1 MDGNIIIFQ
10 INNSS
15 ELSEIK
21 QTHEIRKLGKND
33 RKLFNK
39 HLRLCKNGLRK
50 LFYFGMSEKEWL
62 DLLNA
67 DTDVFLL
74 FEKGKP
80 VARCCIERID
90 DNTLEAADV
99 RTAKKYRR
107 NGYSKQLVSYVTKH
121 ILSEGKK
128 ATCRTSAYNT
138 PMLKVIDSV
147 GFKFDYGKFLPIE
160 LTKLTADIFDIYKE
174 WSVKTYAEHLKKSGE
189 VKKGTEYAEAK
200 AEFEDVYP
208 EGADSKNTWL
218 YIAKNENGDSVGV
231 FGYQK
236 SPYGADTAFVTEV
249 VTKEEFRGK
258 GYAKSA
264 LAALQADAKQ
274 KGFPKMALNVFK
286 HSPAYIMYVK
296 SGFRVIEEYKG
307 SCIMEKKL

>member
-1 MDGNIIIFQ
+1 MEDNLIIFQ
-10 INNSS
+10 INK
-15 ELSEIK
+15 LSKLSNIK
-21 QTHEIRKLGKND
+21 QTREIRKLSKD
-33 RKLFNK
+33 DLKLFNR
-39 HLRLCKNGLRK
+39 HLKMCKNGLNK
-50 LFYFGMSEKEWL
+50 LFYSGMSTKDWTDMLESG
-62 DLLNA
+62 
-67 DTDVFLL
+67 TDVFLL
-74 FEKGKP
+74 FEKSKP

-90 DNTLEAADV
+90 DNTLEAADI

-107 NGYSKQLVSYVTKH
+107 KGYSKQLVAYVTKL

-128 ATCRTSAYNT
+128 ATCRTTADNT
-138 PMLKVIDSV
+138 SMLKVIDSV
-147 GFKFDYGKFLPIE
+147 GFRFDYGNFLPIE
-160 LTKLTADIFDIYKE
+160 FSKLTTDVFDIYKE

-189 VKKGTEYAEAK
+189 VKKGTEFTEAK

-208 EGADSKNTWL
+208 DGADTKDTWL
-218 YIAKNENGDSVGV
+218 YVAENENGEKIGV

-264 LAALQADAKQ
+264 LAALQEDARQ
-274 KGFPKMALNVFK
+274 KGFAKMALNVFK
-286 HSPAYIMYVK
+286 HSPAYTMYVK

>member
-1 MDGNIIIFQ
+1 MNNNIIIFQ
-10 INNSS
+10 INDIS
-15 ELSEIK
+15 ELTEFK
-21 QTHEIRKLGKND
+21 QTHEIRKLGVND

-39 HLRLCKNGLRK
+39 HLKLCKNGVKK
-50 LFYFGMSEKEWL
+50 LFYSGMSEKDWL
-62 DLLNA
+62 DMLETG
-67 DTDVFLL
+67 TDVFLL
-74 FEKGKP
+74 FDSAKP

-107 NGYSKQLVSYVTKH
+107 NGYSKQLVSSVTKL
-121 ILSEGKK
+121 ILSEGNK
-128 ATCRTSAYNT
+128 ATCRTTADNT
-138 PMLKVIDSV
+138 PMLKVVDSV
-147 GFKFDYGKFLPIE
+147 GFKFDYGNFLPIE
-160 LTKLTADIFDIYKE
+160 FSRLTADVFDIYKE

-189 VKKGTEYAEAK
+189 VKKGTEYAESK

-208 EGADSKNTWL
+208 DGADTKDTWL
-218 YIAKNENGDSVGV
+218 YIAKNENGESVGV
-231 FGYQK
+231 YGYQK

-274 KGFPKMALNVFK
+274 KGFAKMALNVFK
-286 HSPAYIMYVK
+286 HSPAYTMYVK

>member
-1 MDGNIIIFQ
+1 MNNNIIIFQ
-10 INNSS
+10 INDIS
-15 ELSEIK
+15 EFTEFK
-21 QTHEIRKLGKND
+21 QTHEIRKLGVND

-39 HLRLCKNGLRK
+39 HLKLCKNGVKK
-50 LFYFGMSEKEWL
+50 LFYSGMSEKDWL
-62 DLLNA
+62 DMLEA
-67 DTDVFLL
+67 GTDVFLL
-74 FEKGKP
+74 FDNGKP

-107 NGYSKQLVSYVTKH
+107 NGYSKQLVSYVTKL

-128 ATCRTSAYNT
+128 ATCRTTADNT

-147 GFKFDYGKFLPIE
+147 GFRFDYGEFLPIE
-160 LTKLTADIFDIYKE
+160 FSKLTADVFDIYKD
-174 WSVKTYAEHLKKSGE
+174 WSVKSYENHLKKSGE

-208 EGADSKNTWL
+208 DGADTKDTWL
-218 YIAKNENGDSVGV
+218 YIAKNENGESVGV
-231 FGYQK
+231 YGYQK
-236 SPYGADTAFVTEV
+236 SPYSAGTAFVTEV

-274 KGFPKMALNVFK
+274 KGFAKMALNVFK
-286 HSPAYIMYVK
+286 HSPAYTMYVK